1 MCEPEPVAT
10 LLRHCKLMKVT
21 REEGGKKIK
30 SFTERDINP
39 TSCKSSE
46 IEDIDHQSL
55 YGDEG
60 KCGIISL
67 INTALTLAYK
77 RAWIYPCGG
86 R

>member
-1 MCEPEPVAT
+1 
-10 LLRHCKLMKVT
+10 MKVT
-21 REEGGKKIK
+21 REEKKIKK

-39 TSCKSSE
+39 TSCKNSE

-67 INTALTLAYK
+67 INTVLTLPYK
-77 RAWIYPCGG
+77 RVWIYPCGG